1 MLKEEHISSQV
12 LDHLGLLASVIDK
25 IGLVE
30 KIDHRLPVSSRHGAK
45 VTMGQ
50 RVAAMVLNGLGFMDD
65 RLYMFPE
72 FLENKPVDRLFG
84 SDVQAAYFND
94 DSLGRCLDAL
104 SEYGVTKLFSELA
117 FEIGLEQ
124 RLLGSTVHVDTTS
137 LTVFGSYE
145 EQDALAK
152 KNDFKVDYGYSKD
165 HRPDLKQMILHL
177 ATTGASAFPVW
188 MEAHS
193 GNASDKVVL
202 QKAAARMK
210 AFCAQL
216 KAAPSFLFVG
226 DSALYEKCVAEA
238 AHSQTERPMLW
249 LSRVPSTIKEAKTLL
264 ALPDQAVNWTQL
276 DAGYKIHACVSRY
289 GNVPQRW
296 LLVFSEQAYTRE
308 GATLD
313 RTVQKEYA
321 AMEQKIDALSRTVFN
336 CTEDANKALALFSK
350 SLKYHT
356 VQANIQETTG
366 YQNPGRPS
374 KRAQPVVLGYTIQGK
389 LIPHAEKIAAIR
401 LQKGRF
407 ILATNQLD
415 AHALPAEDML
425 KEYKNQ
431 NKTEVSFRF
440 IKGNAFE
447 VSSVFLKK
455 ESRIQA
461 LMMVMTLCL
470 MIYSLSEYWVRNALS
485 HHQAT
490 IPNQLK
496 KPTQKPTMA
505 YVCRL
510 FHGIHVWCI
519 QWEGYV
525 QQCVV
530 NLKAVTKQIIGY
542 FGLKAMEIYGLKPS

>member
-30 KIDHRLPVSSRHGAK
+30 KIDNRLPVSPRHGAK

-50 RVAAMVLNGLGFMDD
+50 RVAAMILNGLGFMDD

-72 FLENKPVDRLFG
+72 FLANKPVDRLFG
-84 SDVQAAYFND
+84 SDVRAEYFND
-94 DSLGRCLDAL
+94 DSLGRCLDAI
-104 SEYGVTKLFSELA
+104 SEYGVTKLFAELA
-117 FEIGLEQ
+117 FEIGVKQ
-124 RLLGSTVHVDTTS
+124 RLLGSTVHMDTTS

-145 EQDALAK
+145 EEDTLAE
-152 KNDFKVDYGYSKD
+152 KNDFKIDYGYSKD
-165 HRPDLKQMILHL
+165 HRPDLKQMVLHL
-177 ATTGASAFPVW
+177 ATTGASAFPIW
-188 MEAHS
+188 FEAHS

-226 DSALYEKCVAEA
+226 DSALYEKCVVEDKN
-238 AHSQTERPMLW
+238 SQTGPPMLW
-249 LSRVPSTIKEAKTLL
+249 LSRVPSTIKEAKALL

-276 DAGYKIHACVSRY
+276 DTGYKIHSCQSKY

-296 LLVFSEQAYTRE
+296 LLVFSEQAYARE

-313 RTVQKEYA
+313 RTVEKEYA
-321 AMEQKIDALSRTVFN
+321 AMEKKLDQLSRTVFN
-336 CTEDANKALALFSK
+336 CIEDANKALAHFLK

-356 VQANIQETTG
+356 VKASMQETTG
-366 YQNPGRPS
+366 YQHTGRPK
-374 KRAQPVVLGYTIQGK
+374 KREQPVVLGYRIQGK
-389 LIPHAEKIAAIR
+389 LIPQADKIAAMR

-415 AHALPAEDML
+415 AHALSAEDML

-431 NKTEVSFRF
+431 HKTEASFRF

-447 VSSVFLKK
+447 VS
-455 ESRIQA
+455 
-461 LMMVMTLCL
+461 
-470 MIYSLSEYWVRNALS
+470 
-485 HHQAT
+485 
-490 IPNQLK
+490 
-496 KPTQKPTMA
+496 
-505 YVCRL
+505 
-510 FHGIHVWCI
+510 
-519 QWEGYV
+519 
-525 QQCVV
+525 
-530 NLKAVTKQIIGY
+530 
-542 FGLKAMEIYGLKPS
+542 